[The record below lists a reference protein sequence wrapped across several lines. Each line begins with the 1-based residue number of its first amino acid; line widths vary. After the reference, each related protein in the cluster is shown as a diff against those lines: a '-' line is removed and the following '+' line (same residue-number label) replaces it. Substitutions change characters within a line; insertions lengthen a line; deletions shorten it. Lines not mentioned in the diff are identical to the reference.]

1 MAATTEQKVD
11 FLLKKI
17 GYVASKTGIAEDESS
32 LSGTKKAPFAESI
45 PSPLVTPST
54 SIWADASLIPSTPP
68 GSDTSYVKVY
78 LTGTSGVRMTVDN
91 TVSGNRT
98 FLARS
103 TYGNDSSA
111 ILGDWIDT
119 SFSADYIIK
128 VFKGDPNSGG
138 VQLSAAGAGSNDTWF
153 FDYSSG
159 VLNFNGT
166 QIPSGV
172 TSSNIYIVGYRY
184 IGAKGGRPA
193 AGIAT
198 FASLDVSGI
207 STFRDDVNFISANGN
222 NILFDKSDNAL
233 EFGDNVQAT
242 FGTVSGGDMQIYHN
256 GSNSHIDHN
265 GTGDLFV
272 RTYGNGSDL
281 YLRAAN
287 DVLIRPQTNE
297 DGIKVIGN
305 GAVELFYDNTKRFE
319 TTSTGAQ
326 VTGNLNV
333 TGVLTYDDVTNID
346 SLGIVTARTGVDVNA
361 GGINVDGGGLN
372 IVGVSTFANDIIANG
387 SIDLAGD
394 IDVDGHTNLD
404 NVNVAGVTTFAGN
417 IDANGDLDVDGHTNL
432 DNVSIAGITTMTGN
446 LHVANNQP
454 SIYLND
460 LDSENDYSLIN
471 NNGTFA
477 IRDNDRGV
485 NAYELLANG
494 TNRFNG
500 NVNFVNSI
508 DVDGHTELDNVNIS
522 GLTTAALLNVSSL
535 TDGRVTFASASGRLV
550 DSANL
555 TFDGTNLIAASA
567 KITDL
572 TSGRVVTAGTNGA
585 LQDSNNLTF
594 NGSLLDVT
602 GNLSVSGN
610 VSIAGTL
617 TYQDVTNVDSVG
629 IATARV
635 GIKVLAGGVD
645 INAGGLDVVG
655 VSTFNNN
662 VSVTGMLKI
671 PDGGSSSNRISVGDS
686 EDLKIYHTGNN
697 STIKHDNGSG
707 DLYLDSLATGSD
719 IHLRSEAEF
728 AVQVGGNNHIQA
740 YKNGGTSLSQAGSK
754 KLETL
759 STGARVTG
767 TLDVT
772 SGITVAGNIDANGNI
787 DVAGTS
793 VFNDDFK
800 LVGSVASSY
809 ILWDKSA
816 NTLDIRD
823 NIPIRWGTGND
834 FSIQHT
840 SNHTQLYNSTGA
852 IVIRNQAQ
860 DSDISIQGNDGGSII
875 TMLGFDASES
885 GNATFSGD
893 IKLTDAKKIKLGAA
907 DDLTLQHTFIN
918 NSWNGVINNATNV
931 LFIESD
937 NITFRGKGSTESLA
951 AFLKDGHVSLYYDNT
966 VRFQTS
972 GIGVTVTGETKTTTL
987 NVTGITTTNNL
998 NVTGTAT
1005 IASIGSTI
1013 GISSNFYFGDS
1024 KKLYFGDGDDLHI
1037 EHNGNSFITG
1047 TSGYLQIRN
1056 TGGYTYID
1064 ATTFRVR
1071 GSNGSGNLISA
1082 TQGAQVELNHAGN
1095 IKLATTVGGINVT
1108 GTTDTD
1114 NFVNA
1119 GVSTFVGIITASA
1132 VGNVIP
1138 FLFNNYS
1145 DLPAASSYHGAFA
1158 HVHTVA
1164 KGFFAHAGNWV
1175 EIVSKEADGRVGSGT
1190 ETYNIK
1196 DLNVVGVSTFN
1207 SHVNLLDNDILKIGT
1222 GSDFTMN
1229 HNGSHTYLEN
1239 STGDLIIDN
1248 NGDSIS
1254 MYAGTGMQFRVN
1266 NNEQAITATANGAV
1280 ELYFDNA
1287 KKIETKIYGVDVTGT
1302 TTTDG
1307 LVVSGV
1313 STFAGGSFSGNISA
1327 VDGTFSGNVSIAG
1340 TLTYQDVTNI
1350 DSVGIVTART
1360 DLHVGTGATVI
1371 KTVSGQV
1378 GINSTI
1384 PAHMLDVGGV
1394 INSSTDV
1401 RVNNESLVTQNQALN
1416 DAVAMAIALG

>member
-17 GYVASKTGIAEDESS
+17 GYVASKTGIAEDENS

-68 GSDTSYVKVY
+68 GSDTSYVRVY

-222 NILFDKSDNAL
+222 NILFDKSDNSL
-233 EFGDNVQAT
+233 EFGDNVRAQ
-242 FGTVSGGDMQIYHN
+242 FGNSQDLSIYHDGTN
-256 GSNSHIDHN
+256 TIIDNDTAALIFRSNQYRFRDADD
-265 GTGDLFV
+265 GDTF
-272 RTYGNGSDL
+272 
-281 YLRAAN
+281 AN
-287 DVLIRPQTNE
+287 FFE
-297 DGIKVIGN
+297 DG
-305 GAVELFYDNTKRFE
+305 AAELYFNNTKRFE

-404 NVNVAGVTTFAGN
+404 NVSVAGVTTFSNNVRLLERDRLQLGN
-417 IDANGDLDVDGHTNL
+417 SQEFQIYYGLRDYNNTDDHAVIRN
-432 DNVSIAGITTMTGN
+432 STGN
-446 LHVANNQP
+446 LYIQ
-454 SIYLND
+454 D
-460 LDSENDYSLIN
+460 DSHIIFETPAGSDMATMSAGDAVKLFF
-471 NNGTFA
+471 NGTQKFQTSNTGITVA
-477 IRDNDRGV
+477 GTVVATGADI
-485 NAYELLANG
+485 NG
-494 TNRFNG
+494 D
-500 NVNFVNSI
+500 I

-602 GNLSVSGN
+602 GNLAVSGN

-635 GIKVLAGGVD
+635 GIKVLTGGIEID
-645 INAGGLDVVG
+645 GGGIDVQAG
-655 VSTFNNN
+655 VSTFA
-662 VSVTGMLKI
+662 
-671 PDGGSSSNRISVGDS
+671 
-686 EDLKIYHTGNN
+686 GN
-697 STIKHDNGSG
+697 IIANGSIDLEG
-707 DLYLDSLATGSD
+707 DID
-719 IHLRSEAEF
+719 
-728 AVQVGGNNHIQA
+728 V
-740 YKNGGTSLSQAGSK
+740 NGQT
-754 KLETL
+754 
-759 STGARVTG
+759 
-767 TLDVT
+767 TLDHVNI
-772 SGITVAGNIDANGNI
+772 SGITTFGNDIKLLGDDREAQFGAGNDLAIKWDGSKGGVYTNSFRVKSRSTNVNMLAIEHNAAFRAYYNGLNRLDTTSAGIEVFGSVVATGADINGNI
-787 DVAGTS
+787 DVSGTS

-800 LVGSVASSY
+800 LVGSVASNY

-840 SNHTQLYNSTGA
+840 SNHTQLFNSTGA

-860 DSDISIQGNDGGSII
+860 DADISIEGNDGGTNI
-875 TMLGFDASES
+875 TMLGLDASES

-893 IKLTDAKKIKLGAA
+893 IKLTDSKKIKLGAA

-951 AFLKDGHVSLYYDNT
+951 TFLKDGHVSLYYDNT

-1005 IASIGSTI
+1005 IASIGSTV
-1013 GISSNFYFGDS
+1013 GVSSNFYFGDDNRINM
-1024 KKLYFGDGDDLHI
+1024 GDGDDLIIYHQSSSNDSI
-1037 EHNGNSFITG
+1037 IQE
-1047 TSGYLQIRN
+1047 
-1056 TGGYTYID
+1056 
-1064 ATTFRVR
+1064 
-1071 GSNGSGNLISA
+1071 NGSGNLKIAGDNLYLTNASLSKSYLVGTNGGSVQIRHNNIS
-1082 TQGAQVELNHAGN
+1082 
-1095 IKLATTVGGINVT
+1095 KLETTVGGIDVT
-1108 GTTDTD
+1108 GTIDTD

-1190 ETYNIK
+1190 ETYNVK
-1196 DLNVVGVSTFN
+1196 DLNIVGVATVNQLKLADSKYLQLGNNADLQLFHDGSHSYIQDNGTGNLYFN
-1207 SHVNLLDNDILKIGT
+1207 S
-1222 GSDFTMN
+1222 
-1229 HNGSHTYLEN
+1229 
-1239 STGDLIIDN
+1239 N
-1248 NGDSIS
+1248 NFNFFSPTNEKF
-1254 MYAGTGMQFRVN
+1254 AVFN
-1266 NNEQAITATANGAV
+1266 NNNSV

-1287 KKIETKIYGVDVTGT
+1287 KKIETKIYGVEITGT
-1302 TTTDG
+1302 TDMDG